1 MLEHERRYPKL
12 LGLELLKNV
21 LGVVGAVVAAY
32 SRMVAPHYK
41 VGAAVVFAAEGVED
55 RLPRSRVAH
64 SRREDRQDGTL
75 LGVIA
80 LEDDLVGAHPDCGRD
95 VVRLGLADQGVEE
108 EAVHGLKGALLDVLV
123 GAVDGVTGLK
133 SHHAPPAPLN
143 KRRPKLSWLVVVA
156 GEGTGVW
163 LLVQKR
169 HLSADKGVPLTVQ
182 GGHTGVVFVLRPVDR
197 LRLMA
202 LVVGVAIRN
211 VHGRYDAALFGCE
224 RDLTALVYP
233 ACLLVVRRQG
243 DGQAPY
249 QTVRKVH
256 RLNDALVVLP
266 AHKAGEGQNTPVEII
281 SRSESALGPRTTF
294 G

>member
-75 LGVIA
+75 LGVVA
-80 LEDDLVGAHPDCGRD
+80 PEDDLVGAHPDCGRD

-133 SHHAPPAPLN
+133 AHHALPALLDE
-143 KRRPKLSWLVVVA
+143 RCSQLSRFVVVA
-156 GEGTGVW
+156 GEGTAVGGLYELHLTPEQYLSLPV
-163 LLVQKR
+163 KR
-169 HLSADKGVPLTVQ
+169 GYARVLSIRGPVDHLSLALLIVTVALPEQ
-182 GGHTGVVFVLRPVDR
+182 HSGYRLPV
-197 LRLMA
+197 A
-202 LVVGVAIRN
+202 V
-211 VHGRYDAALFGCE
+211 
-224 RDLTALVYP
+224 
-233 ACLLVVRRQG
+233 RQG
-243 DGQAPY
+243 YFGPFIECSGRLFIGGERYGQTPD
-249 QTVRKVH
+249 QSVREAH
-256 RLNDALVVLP
+256 LFDDALVLLP
-266 AHKAGEGQNTPVEII
+266 EHKALQRTEDPGGDHLQVGD
-281 SRSESALGPRTTF
+281 GPRT
-294 G
+294 